1 MKKRLIGL
9 FVISAALATQAGA
22 ANYGSAGSG
31 LGAMVIGDQ
40 PGKIQILAATLNNI
54 VSPQTSAITSG
65 TSNCYEENRSEE
77 MALFISINHQALMT
91 DISRGSGETL
101 VGLSKILGCS
111 DVSNLGSTLQKNFKT
126 IYPQSSTS
134 AKDIGSSIES
144 SVRSDETL
152 ARNCKIYG

>member
-1 MKKRLIGL
+1 MKTRLIGL
-9 FVISAALATQAGA
+9 FVVSAAMATQAGA
-22 ANYGSAGSG
+22 ANYGAAGCG

-91 DISRGSGETL
+91 DISRGNGETI

-111 DVSNLGSTLQKNFKT
+111 DVDGLGSALQKNFKA

-134 AKDIGSSIES
+134 AKDVGSSIES
-144 SVRSDETL
+144 SIRKDESL